1 MIENME
7 SLTKLTDQ
15 DRYIVTVTVWKDQEI
30 NTDCLV
36 HNFPTKDLPI
46 ARNDITTLIHETYLE
61 NLTGVENETAQQKA
75 LDEKVKNLL
84 TDK

>member
-7 SLTKLTDQ
+7 SLEKLTDQ
-15 DRYIVTVTVWKDQEI
+15 DKYIVTVTVWKNQKI
-30 NTDCLV
+30 NTDCRM

-46 ARNDITTLIHETYLE
+46 ARNDITTLIHETYLKDSMVVD
-61 NLTGVENETAQQKA
+61 NTDDQAVLN
-75 LDEKVKNLL
+75 EKVKNLL